1 VGPVFLSKS
10 AQAIENKGQWLQKGP
25 QESLRVR
32 KRLRNRGLRRAEWK
46 RGEKSDENKDGSGR
60 ACRTECVGMV
70 ESEVSEGGWATI
82 MAEDTDL
89 VI

>member
-1 VGPVFLSKS
+1 MFLSKS
-10 AQAIENKGQWLQKGP
+10 AQAIENKGQRLQKER
-25 QESLRVR
+25 QESSRVR
-32 KRLRNRGLRRAEWK
+32 KELKNRELRRAEWK
-46 RGEKSDENKDGSGR
+46 RGEKFDENNTDGGGR

-70 ESEVSEGGWATI
+70 ESEVSEGGWAAT